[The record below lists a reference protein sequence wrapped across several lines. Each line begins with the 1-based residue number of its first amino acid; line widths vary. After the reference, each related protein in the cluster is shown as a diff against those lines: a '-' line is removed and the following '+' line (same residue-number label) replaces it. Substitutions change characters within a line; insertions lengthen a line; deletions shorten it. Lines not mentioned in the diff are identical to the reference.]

1 MAAPHLSPVC
11 RKSKKYGLEQRF
23 SWTKKTLKINPKPGV
38 AMSGF
43 ELSQHALCTGFLL
56 LIVSAARAGES
67 GTTLDVHCGA
77 SSGLNSIGAAL
88 KALQHS
94 QGSGPSTI
102 NVSGAC
108 HENVLIQ
115 NIDRLTIAGSHG
127 ASITDASGDAADV
140 VDIRN
145 SNVTITGLTIDGL
158 SGVNQ
163 DAVDCEQGSHCTLL
177 GNTIQ
182 GEAEPV
188 GVYTLSSALIVG
200 GVLKNGTSAGI
211 FAFGDVTAAGVMI
224 RGNPVG
230 VAVKFG
236 GRVRV
241 VSLDPASFPGFAR
254 AQTTIEDNGAG
265 VSVVQARFACAGCV
279 IQQNAGDGIN
289 GDVSTEVNVSPF
301 FFHDGSSDEPSVTRN
316 TGHGVNLGDLSSGY
330 FTGPPS
336 TVSGNAQPDIQCNSA
351 MAVTHGALIAAG
363 GAAHTN
369 CKN

>member
-1 MAAPHLSPVC
+1 
-11 RKSKKYGLEQRF
+11 
-23 SWTKKTLKINPKPGV
+23 
-38 AMSGF
+38 MSGF
-43 ELSQHALCTGFLL
+43 TRSKHAVYTGLLL
-56 LIVSAARAGES
+56 LIASVAKAGES
-67 GTTLDVHCGA
+67 GTTLYVQCGA

-88 KALQHS
+88 KALKHS
-94 QGSGPSTI
+94 EDGGPSTI

-127 ASITDASGDAADV
+127 ASITDASGDTADV

-145 SNVTITGLTIDGL
+145 SNVTITGMTIDGL
-158 SGVNQ
+158 NGANQ

-177 GNTIQ
+177 GNTIL

-200 GVLKNGTSAGI
+200 GVLQNGTAAGI

-230 VAVKFG
+230 VVVNFG
-236 GRVRV
+236 GRARMVG
-241 VSLDPASFPGFAR
+241 LDPASFPGFAR
-254 AQTTIEDNGAG
+254 AQTTIENNGAG
-265 VSVVQARFACAGCV
+265 VQVVQAQFACGGFI
-279 IQQNAGDGIN
+279 IQGNAGDGIN
-289 GDVSTEVNVSPF
+289 GDLSAEVRLSPF
-301 FFHDGSSDEPSVTRN
+301 YAHDGSSVAPSVSGN
-316 TGHGVNLGDLSSGY
+316 TGYGVYLGDLTSGS
-330 FTGPPS
+330 FAGPPS
-336 TVSGNAQPDIQCNSA
+336 TVSGNGRSDIDCNSA
-351 MAVTHGALIAAG
+351 TTVTRGALVAAG